1 MNERAALPRR
11 SSRASVA
18 FVAFDS
24 TSFAL
29 ARARR
34 VPTFPVDVDRKIRQ
48 SNACMNSSINRVGAG
63 CIARMRGGD
72 SVGSH
77 TPPIETDR
85 AHTRQKDRRTD
96 GPYSTLHTRI
106 MMSGAHSTETRARA
120 PSSSRRRRRPG
131 GATHPIASHLDDDDG
146 VDDDDAGDDETVE
159 IDARDDWTRTR
170 TRATRCGSRAS
181 VDDDRRGTHH
191 VR

>member
-24 TSFAL
+24 TSVAL

-34 VPTFPVDVDRKIRQ
+34 VPTFSVDVDRKIHLP
-48 SNACMNSSINRVGAG
+48 NPCFNSSITPSGG
-63 CIARMRGGD
+63 GWLRGGD

-85 AHTRQKDRRTD
+85 AHTRQTDGRTD
-96 GPYSTLHTRI
+96 GPYSTHAKRNTRR
-106 MMSGAHSTETRARA
+106 GASSTETRASILARDDDA
-120 PSSSRRRRRPG
+120 PAARRI
-131 GATHPIASHLDDDDG
+131 TSHLDDDDDG
-146 VDDDDAGDDETVE
+146 VDDDDAGDDQTVE
-159 IDARDDWTRTR
+159 IDARDDWTRTRTR

-181 VDDDRRGTHH
+181 VDGDRRGTHH

>member
-24 TSFAL
+24 TSVAL

-34 VPTFPVDVDRKIRQ
+34 VPTFSVDVDRKIHQ
-48 SNACMNSSINRVGAG
+48 SNACVNSSINRVGAG
-63 CIARMRGGD
+63 CLARARGGGD

-85 AHTRQKDRRTD
+85 AHTRQTDGRTD
-96 GPYSTLHTRI
+96 GPYSTHAKRNTRR
-106 MMSGAHSTETRARA
+106 GASSTETRASILARDDDA
-120 PSSSRRRRRPG
+120 PAARPI
-131 GATHPIASHLDDDDG
+131 TSHLDDDDDG

-159 IDARDDWTRTR
+159 IDARDDRTRTR

-181 VDDDRRGTHH
+181 VDGDRRGTHH